1 MIHRTLPFH
10 RAIRQFSLGLSPC
23 CGIPCKIQH
32 IFEEKI
38 SIATKAI
45 SLGGDDGSTEE
56 KMRIVVR
63 DTLFAKTMTQRWL
76 FVGLPQPL
84 RDRVLDVQQ
93 EVRERIMAGH
103 PRFSR

>member
-1 MIHRTLPFH
+1 
-10 RAIRQFSLGLSPC
+10 
-23 CGIPCKIQH
+23 
-32 IFEEKI
+32 
-38 SIATKAI
+38 
-45 SLGGDDGSTEE
+45 
-56 KMRIVVR
+56 MRIVVR